1 VNGKSAAGVVLLE
14 KYLDYAENGAAV
26 LGVEKPVNYSAHAEQ
41 NLEMEVRDYIRD
53 LGFEVDMNYGLSA
66 VKTDLAVRKPGSS
79 DYMLCI
85 EFDGESYHGLGNVR
99 DRDRL
104 RQEIMEK
111 MGWKFTRVW
120 ATEWY
125 KNAKKEKARL
135 KKLLN
140 A

>member
-1 VNGKSAAGVVLLE
+1 
-14 KYLDYAENGAAV
+14 
-26 LGVEKPVNYSAHAEQ
+26 
-41 NLEMEVRDYIRD
+41 VRRQ
-53 LGFEVDMNYGLSA
+53 GC
-66 VKTDLAVRKPGSS
+66 S
-79 DYMLCI
+79 DYLLCI
-85 EFDGESYHGLGNVR
+85 EFDGEYYHALGNVR

-120 ATEWY
+120 STEWY